1 MIAYAIQQGY
11 RSILLWTNQSLLGAR
26 KLYESYGFEVK
37 EIRTQ
42 LLSGQELKEERW
54 ELDLRPG

>member
-1 MIAYAIQQGY
+1 MMIA
-11 RSILLWTNQSLLGAR
+11 LQS